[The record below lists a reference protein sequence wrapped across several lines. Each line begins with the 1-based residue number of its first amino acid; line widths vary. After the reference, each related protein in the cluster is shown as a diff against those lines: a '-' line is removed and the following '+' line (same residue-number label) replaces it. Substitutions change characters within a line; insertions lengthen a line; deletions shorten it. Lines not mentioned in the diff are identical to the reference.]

1 MSKRDERQERL
12 LRFIRRAERAAVY
25 RGGHGKRVRRK
36 RTDDTGRPF
45 FVGSVRANQAHAQA
59 ITLCTGKTET

>member
-1 MSKRDERQERL
+1 MSKRDERQGWT
-12 LRFIRRAERAAVY
+12 FAVYTQAERAAVY

-45 FVGSVRANQAHAQA
+45 FVGSVRANQAHAK
-59 ITLCTGKTET
+59 L